1 MNRIASTPEPRTALG
16 RALHWLSKT
25 AACALAAAVVCT
37 HAASAAIPIRETPG
51 VGSAADADDPAF
63 WIHPTDRSRSLVLTA
78 VKDGGGRVYDLQAG
92 LVQTLNPFPTSGSPA
107 SRFNN
112 IDVQYGFLM
121 ADGSRR
127 DLAVATDRG
136 RDVLR
141 IWSIDAD
148 APGGPLSDIGTAD
161 PARLFPN
168 RPTSADNPLSAQ
180 NTGYGLA
187 LYRDVRADK
196 LYALATQRSQARIA
210 QFELVAQNDGKVGYQ
225 FVRDW
230 SFSSMTVGSTTVSL
244 TGRQFE
250 GMVVDQ
256 QNGMLYAGQE
266 DVGIWRIDLATGVAE
281 ASPFALTRTYAPT
294 SPLAADVEGLTIY
307 YRSNGNG
314 YLLAS
319 SQGDNSFAVFDR
331 GGANAYLG
339 SFAVTSSNGIDSVQ
353 ESDGADVTNLALP
366 GYPQGLFVTQDGSNS
381 PSGDTNFKY
390 VSWAE
395 IAAERGLTID
405 TLGYD
410 PRNPLAPVPEPKSAL
425 LMLAGLG
432 ASICLR
438 RRFARSSTHPTES
451 TS

>member
-1 MNRIASTPEPRTALG
+1 VKWSASSCEQRGWLG
-16 RALHWLSKT
+16 RVPHRVLSAVCAASLT
-25 AACALAAAVVCT
+25 VACAGFAA
-37 HAASAAIPIRETPG
+37 AAIPVLETPG

-78 VKDGGGRVYDLQAG
+78 VKDGGARVYDLQAG
-92 LVQTLNPFPTSGSPA
+92 LIQSLSPFPSGSPV

-141 IWSIDAD
+141 IWSIDAG
-148 APGGPLSDIGTAD
+148 AAGGPLSYIGAAD
-161 PARLFPN
+161 PSRLFPT

-210 QFELVAQNDGKVGYQ
+210 QYELVAQNDGTVGYQ

-230 SFSSMTVGSTTVSL
+230 SFPSMTVGTTTVSL

-256 QNGMLYAGQE
+256 QTGMLYAGQE
-266 DVGIWRIDLATGVAE
+266 DVGIWRVDLATGFAE
-281 ASPFALTRTYAPT
+281 PDPFVLSRTYAPG
-294 SPLAADVEGLTIY
+294 SPLLADIEGVTIY
-307 YRSNGNG
+307 YGSNGAG

-319 SQGDNSFAVFDR
+319 SQGNNSFAVFER
-331 GGANAYLG
+331 SGANAYLG
-339 SFAVTSSNGIDSVQ
+339 SFSVNSGNGIDSVQ

-366 GYPQGLFVTQDGSNS
+366 GYPQGLFVTQDGANA

-395 IAAERGLTID
+395 IAAEQGLAID

-410 PRNPLAPVPEPKSAL
+410 PRHPLAPVPEPTTAL

-432 ASICLR
+432 ALASR
-438 RRFARSSTHPTES
+438 RYRRITTIHPTNGV
-451 TS
+451 